1 MIADEVLTG
10 LGRTGRMW
18 GIDHYSVL
26 PDMIVV
32 GKNLSGGIEACAGVA
47 TRDDI
52 LGDNPRASSG
62 STFAGTP
69 GGCAAGLKTLEI
81 YQRDGIVSSAADLAG
96 LAAERMA
103 SWTQTYAIV
112 REVRCLGLLMGI
124 SFSHPDPAS
133 LDEGYEDSWVARTV
147 RNEMLI
153 NGVWAICDTEPTV
166 RMYPALNMSQ
176 ENLLRAL
183 EIVEFAIQEV
193 ENGAQ
198 LVGDFPAMP
207 SGVTGF

>member
-1 MIADEVLTG
+1 
-10 LGRTGRMW
+10 
-18 GIDHYSVL
+18 
-26 PDMIVV
+26 
-32 GKNLSGGIEACAGVA
+32 
-47 TRDDI
+47 
-52 LGDNPRASSG
+52 
-62 STFAGTP
+62 
-69 GGCAAGLKTLEI
+69 
-81 YQRDGIVSSAADLAG
+81 
-96 LAAERMA
+96 MA

-183 EIVEFAIQEV
+183 DIVEFAIQEV